1 MAKKLLLAED
11 SLTIQKVF
19 SLTFQKSDIS
29 LTTVDNGEDA
39 VRLAGEISPDLVV
52 ADVTLADRSGF
63 EVAEALRG
71 AEKTRSCPI
80 LILAGSLPPFD
91 EEKFRQCGADAVLF
105 KPFESQELIDK
116 VDMLLREG
124 EVQVGAAAAESEAGG
139 GEVWDF
145 SDVLEEVE
153 EEVGKPASPAKA
165 AAALLP
171 EDAGSTSR
179 GEELRS
185 LGEFDVSLEDI
196 VREAGGPELLTAEE
210 MSGDG
215 DPTVS
220 EAVGERLTGDG
231 DPTVP
236 EAVGERLTGDGDPT
250 VSEAVGERLTGDG
263 DPTVPEVV
271 AEGLTG
277 DGIESIAE
285 ELPLLDLQ
293 AEDPGLEVSPAAG
306 EGMLPT
312 EDVWEVSE
320 EWAERDTADP
330 VAEPPVQSVPP
341 MEASLESMPEHV
353 LETTPFVPPDP
364 SVAELTAVPEMAL
377 LAEGRDVAEDATAAE
392 SFAPADA
399 RNREEFSDRVREILE
414 KVAAETVEKV
424 MWEMMERLSGEIRQQ
439 IREAVEAV
447 AWDVIP
453 ATAETL
459 IREEIERIRGKAAE

>member
-1 MAKKLLLAED
+1 MSKKLLLAED

-39 VRLAGEISPDLVV
+39 LRLAGEISPDLVV
-52 ADVTLADRSGF
+52 ADVTLADKSGF
-63 EVAEALRG
+63 EVAAALRG

-91 EEKFRQCGADAVLF
+91 EERFRQCGANAVLF

-116 VDMLLREG
+116 VDALLREG
-124 EVQVGAAAAESEAGG
+124 EVPVGAATEEAGPG
-139 GEVWDF
+139 AGEVWDF

-153 EEVGKPASPAKA
+153 EEVGKPAAPAQA

-171 EDAGSTSR
+171 EDAGSAFR
-179 GEELRS
+179 EEVRS

-196 VREAGGPELLTAEE
+196 AREAEGPEHPPIPEPAGL
-210 MSGDG
+210 
-215 DPTVS
+215 
-220 EAVGERLTGDG
+220 GE
-231 DPTVP
+231 PSVP
-236 EAVGERLTGDGDPT
+236 EAAADSRTGDET
-250 VSEAVGERLTGDG
+250 EEF
-263 DPTVPEVV
+263 E
-271 AEGLTG
+271 
-277 DGIESIAE
+277 E

-293 AEDPGLEVSPAAG
+293 AEDLGFGELPAGGEEIPSAQEVPEGVLEEVEEEG
-306 EGMLPT
+306 EQRVEM
-312 EDVWEVSE
+312 D
-320 EWAERDTADP
+320 AENL
-330 VAEPPVQSVPP
+330 VVEPPGQSVPP
-341 MEASLESMPEHV
+341 VEVPLERIPDRV
-353 LETTPFVPPDP
+353 LETAPFVPPDP
-364 SVAELTAVPEMAL
+364 TVAKLTAVPEESLAPEGYDL
-377 LAEGRDVAEDATAAE
+377 EQDEAQAGIFAAEG
-392 SFAPADA
+392 A
-399 RNREEFSDRVREILE
+399 RIREEFSGKVREILE

-453 ATAETL
+453 ATAESL

>member
-39 VRLAGEISPDLVV
+39 LRLAGEISPDLVV
-52 ADVTLADRSGF
+52 ADVTLADKSGF
-63 EVAEALRG
+63 EVAAALRG

-91 EEKFRQCGADAVLF
+91 EERFRQCGANAVLF

-116 VDMLLREG
+116 VDALLREG
-124 EVQVGAAAAESEAGG
+124 EVPVGAAAEEAGTG
-139 GEVWDF
+139 AGEVWDF

-153 EEVGKPASPAKA
+153 EEVGKPAAPAQA

-171 EDAGSTSR
+171 EDAGSAFR
-179 GEELRS
+179 GEEARS

-196 VREAGGPELLTAEE
+196 AREAEGPEHLSAPEPAGFEE
-210 MSGDG
+210 PS
-215 DPTVS
+215 
-220 EAVGERLTGDG
+220 
-231 DPTVP
+231 VP
-236 EAVGERLTGDGDPT
+236 EAAVDSRTGDET
-250 VSEAVGERLTGDG
+250 EEL
-263 DPTVPEVV
+263 E
-271 AEGLTG
+271 
-277 DGIESIAE
+277 E

-293 AEDPGLEVSPAAG
+293 AEDLGFGELPAVGEEIPSAQEVPEGVLE
-306 EGMLPT
+306 
-312 EDVWEVSE
+312 EVSE
-320 EWAERDTADP
+320 EGEQRVETDAEDLVVET
-330 VAEPPVQSVPP
+330 PVQSVPP
-341 MEASLESMPEHV
+341 VEVPLERIPDRV
-353 LETTPFVPPDP
+353 LETAPFVPPDP
-364 SVAELTAVPEMAL
+364 TVAKLTAVPEESLIPEGGDLDQDEAQAGIFA
-377 LAEGRDVAEDATAAE
+377 AEGTRI
-392 SFAPADA
+392 
-399 RNREEFSDRVREILE
+399 REEFSGKVREILE

-453 ATAETL
+453 ATAESL